1 MPSFTLD
8 FDGHT
13 VDMKDTPI
21 PQIGEQ
27 IEMRQRMD
35 GEATDSIKRY
45 RVKSVTHFY
54 DMKGIDRPVGELG
67 GITIEWTHRRYQDVI
82 TVVAE

>member
-35 GEATDSIKRY
+35 GEATDSI
-45 RVKSVTHFY
+45 
-54 DMKGIDRPVGELG
+54 
-67 GITIEWTHRRYQDVI
+67 
-82 TVVAE
+82 